1 MISKRENLPTADPG
15 MDYQREEDWR
25 ERSNCKGTDPESFF
39 AESPGGRVPA
49 AVLSTCAACP
59 ADVVQSC
66 LDWALT
72 TPEKF
77 GVWGGATPEQRR
89 RMKPGTVAPILTR
102 PRCKTCG
109 GVTSPRRVKCDGC
122 IETADLER
130 KTRYRQA
137 NQRAIEEKSA

>member
-15 MDYQREEDWR
+15 RSYPAGETWR
-25 ERSNCKGTDPESFF
+25 DQANCKGTDGEAFF
-39 AESPGGRVPA
+39 AEGQGGQVSS
-49 AVLSTCAACP
+49 AVLNVCAACP
-59 ADVVQSC
+59 VAQAC
-66 LDWALT
+66 LDYAIANREQFGIWAGTSPL
-72 TPEKF
+72 
-77 GVWGGATPEQRR
+77 QRR